1 MEVNK
6 PSLASLYVFSGKSS
20 TLGVNHN
27 VSTSFCSS
35 QPILPSPFGKEH
47 CVTTLKRRLRRRL
60 LFLGNCCPRSNDC
73 LIPNFFFSG
82 VCDLYCRIGFSLKP
96 LGRVKDGTICYGS
109 QKNPCIQGICRVS
122 EKTTCNFALRRRHK
136 GV

>member
-47 CVTTLKRRLRRRL
+47 CVTTLKTAAKETIVSSEL
-60 LFLGNCCPRSNDC
+60 LS
-73 LIPNFFFSG
+73 
-82 VCDLYCRIGFSLKP
+82 K
-96 LGRVKDGTICYGS
+96 
-109 QKNPCIQGICRVS
+109 IQ
-122 EKTTCNFALRRRHK
+122 
-136 GV
+136 